1 MQIYYFEKSF
11 FLKKIFLFV
20 YLAYKKSITSILLAP
35 SPPFKNIFSKN
46 QTILLFKKSVIIA
59 KNLKFSILEAY
70 EMVLRD
76 FFIYLSENKLLNS
89 AAQKYGLKMG
99 AQSVVA
105 GTSLPEVVQ
114 SIKELNKANISCT
127 VDNLGEFVYEKSEAT
142 AAKNNILAVVQ
153 AIHDEQLD
161 AHISL
166 KPSQLG
172 LDIDYAFCYE
182 NLKEIVALAHQYN
195 IFVNF
200 DMENYERL
208 HSSFE
213 LLEELHKEFD
223 NVGTVIQAYFFESEE
238 NIEKYKNFRLRI
250 VKGAYKEPENV
261 AYQSKVDIDRNYL
274 KLIEHHLLHGKFT
287 SIATHDHNVINHV
300 KQFVKQHNIPNDKF
314 EFQMLYG
321 FRKEMQLDLAREGY
335 NFCTYLPFGNDWYGY
350 FMRRL
355 AERPQNLTL
364 VTKQVF
370 NKKTNLAIGIGAA
383 AFALGRL
390 SKKGK

>member
-1 MQIYYFEKSF
+1 M
-11 FLKKIFLFV
+11 
-20 YLAYKKSITSILLAP
+20 A
-35 SPPFKNIFSKN
+35 
-46 QTILLFKKSVIIA
+46 
-59 KNLKFSILEAY
+59 
-70 EMVLRD
+70 LRD
-76 FFIYLSENKLLNS
+76 FFIYLSENQMLNG
-89 AAQKYGLKMG
+89 AAQRYGLRMG

-105 GTSLPEVVQ
+105 GTTIPEVVQ
-114 SIKELNKANISCT
+114 TIKELNKANISCT
-127 VDNLGEFVYEKSEAT
+127 VDNLGEFVFEKSAAT
-142 AAKNNILAVVQ
+142 AAKQNILAVIQ

-172 LDIDYAFCYE
+172 QDIDIDFCYE
-182 NLKEIVALAHQYN
+182 NLREILALAHKYD

-200 DMENYERL
+200 DMENYARL
-208 HSSFE
+208 HSSFD
-213 LLEELHKEFD
+213 LLEKLHQEYD

-238 NIEKYKNFRLRI
+238 NIEKFKNFRLRI
-250 VKGAYKEPENV
+250 VKGAYKEDDRV
-261 AYQSKVDIDRNYL
+261 AYQSKGDIDRNYL
-274 KLIEHHLLHGKFT
+274 KLIEQHLLNGKFT

-300 KQFVKQHNIPNDKF
+300 KQFVKSHNIPNDKF

-321 FRKEMQLDLAREGY
+321 FRKDMQYELAKEGY
-335 NFCTYLPFGNDWYGY
+335 NFCTYLPFGSDWYGY

-370 NKKTNLAIGIGAA
+370 TKKTNTAIGLGVT

-390 SKKGK
+390 SKKVK

>member
-1 MQIYYFEKSF
+1 MKFI
-11 FLKKIFLFV
+11 
-20 YLAYKKSITSILLAP
+20 ILGGFYMA
-35 SPPFKNIFSKN
+35 
-46 QTILLFKKSVIIA
+46 
-59 KNLKFSILEAY
+59 
-70 EMVLRD
+70 LRD
-76 FFIYLSENKLLNS
+76 FFIYLSENQMLNG
-89 AAQKYGLKMG
+89 AAQRYGLRMG

-105 GTSLPEVVQ
+105 GTTIPEVVQ
-114 SIKELNKANISCT
+114 TIKELNKANISCT
-127 VDNLGEFVYEKSEAT
+127 VDNLGEFVFEKSAAT
-142 AAKNNILAVVQ
+142 AAKQNILAVIQ

-172 LDIDYAFCYE
+172 QDIDIDFCYE
-182 NLKEIVALAHQYN
+182 NLKEILALAHKYD

-200 DMENYERL
+200 DMENYARL
-208 HSSFE
+208 HSSFD
-213 LLEELHKEFD
+213 LLEKLHQEYD

-250 VKGAYKEPENV
+250 VKGAYKENDNV
-261 AYQSKVDIDRNYL
+261 AYQSKDDIDRNYL
-274 KLIEHHLLHGKFT
+274 KLIEQHLLNGKFT

-300 KQFVKQHNIPNDKF
+300 KQFVKKHNIPNDKF

-321 FRKEMQLDLAREGY
+321 FRKDMQYNLAKEGY
-335 NFCTYLPFGNDWYGY
+335 NFCTYLPFGSDWYGY

-355 AERPQNLTL
+355 AERPQNLAL

-370 NKKTNLAIGIGAA
+370 NKKTNTAIGLGVT

-390 SKKGK
+390 SKKSK

>member
-1 MQIYYFEKSF
+1 M
-11 FLKKIFLFV
+11 
-20 YLAYKKSITSILLAP
+20 A
-35 SPPFKNIFSKN
+35 
-46 QTILLFKKSVIIA
+46 
-59 KNLKFSILEAY
+59 
-70 EMVLRD
+70 LRD
-76 FFIYLSENKLLNS
+76 FFIYLSENQMLNG
-89 AAQKYGLKMG
+89 AAQRYGLRMG

-105 GTSLPEVVQ
+105 GTTIPEVVQ
-114 SIKELNKANISCT
+114 TIKELNKANISCT
-127 VDNLGEFVYEKSEAT
+127 VDNLGEFVFEKSAAT
-142 AAKNNILAVVQ
+142 AAKQNILAVIQ

-172 LDIDYAFCYE
+172 QDIDIDFCYE
-182 NLKEIVALAHQYN
+182 NLKEILALAHKYD

-200 DMENYERL
+200 DMENYARL
-208 HSSFE
+208 HSSFD
-213 LLEELHKEFD
+213 LLEKLHQEYD

-250 VKGAYKEPENV
+250 VKGAYKENDNV
-261 AYQSKVDIDRNYL
+261 AYQSKDDIDRNYL
-274 KLIEHHLLHGKFT
+274 KLIEQHLLNGKFT

-300 KQFVKQHNIPNDKF
+300 KQFVKKNNIPNDKF

-321 FRKEMQLDLAREGY
+321 FRKDMQYNLAKEGY
-335 NFCTYLPFGNDWYGY
+335 NFCTYLPFGSDWYGY

-355 AERPQNLTL
+355 AERPQNLAL

-370 NKKTNLAIGIGAA
+370 NKKTNTAIGLGVT

-390 SKKGK
+390 SKKSK